1 MVKINKIIATLLI
14 SIFIMMY
21 FVPKTFGED
30 TKLDCKVYISYSTIG
45 GDIFKIISNKNS
57 SNTSITIKDAVKFLE
72 ERNLTVKEVRNYNRT
87 LVDMNSTSLIGT
99 NYKIITDNKEYTVVV
114 YGDTT
119 GDGLVNAADINIIT
133 NVFLGKNRLDDWS
146 RREAGDLFKD
156 DKLDAADI
164 AIMKKSFLG
173 TLENDILDNRGKQ
186 SEYDIIKYS
195 YSNENSS
202 YNAKIE
208 NMVLNMEVHIDGNE
222 YGNPIDSNN
231 SIPITEEEIDIIK
244 KLKII
249 LTNDDDNL
257 KLCNSL
263 YLISNGDET
272 LYDQDGETSDL
283 YNLHD
288 QEDYNN
294 DGIITSRESGDYWLN
309 EVLNSH
315 IVQHE
320 KIYIPYP
327 ENYTSPEICEI
338 TIENMELNAIVYHS
352 GEDYSNL
359 EKYEILLNRELLQ
372 KIQYV
377 YATDCDMDLLRKA
390 LYSIAL
396 DERIMLN
403 SDDIHYESLY
413 NEKEDLDKDGKI
425 MYKEYGCFLLDEL
438 ELSYKNKNNTHE
450 NMNISLEA
458 RSTPPQTFTI
468 SIEDKIVCAID
479 ESRSDDV
486 RAHNY
491 ISMNTVKLTDEEY
504 EHIKQIKNSDLYDED
519 ICTYLCIS
527 ICSIAAQNKVYV
539 EPGDDNYDD
548 LYSNFY
554 RSDYNND
561 EIITYKELGKYLLDY
576 MYLIVTEGY

>member
-14 SIFIMMY
+14 SIFIIMY

-57 SNTSITIKDAVKFLE
+57 SNTSISIKDAVKFFE
-72 ERNLTVKEVRNYNRT
+72 ERNLNVKEVRNYNKT
-87 LVDMNSTSLIGT
+87 LVDINSTSLIGT
-99 NYKIITDNKEYTVVV
+99 NYKIITDNIEYTVVV

-195 YSNENSS
+195 YSDENSS
-202 YNAKIE
+202 YDAKIE

-231 SIPITEEEIDIIK
+231 SIPVTEEEIDTIR

-249 LTNDDDNL
+249 LANDKDNSRI
-257 KLCNSL
+257 CNSL

-272 LYDQDGETSDL
+272 LYNQDGDTSDL

-294 DGIITSRESGDYWLN
+294 DGIITYRESGDYWLN
-309 EVLNSH
+309 EIFKSN

-338 TIENMELNAIVYHS
+338 TIENMKLNAIVYHS

-413 NEKEDLDKDGKI
+413 NEKEDLNKDEKI

-438 ELSYKNKNNTHE
+438 ESEFKNKNNQYE
-450 NMNISLEA
+450 KISFEY
-458 RSTPPQTFTI
+458 SFGIDPQRTYEVKI
-468 SIEDKIVCAID
+468 DDKIMCVTRHVG
-479 ESRSDDV
+479 SGFV
-486 RAHNY
+486 RAHNS
-491 ISMNTVKLTDEEY
+491 IEMNTVKLTDTEY
-504 EHIKQIKNSDLYDED
+504 EYIREIQNSYSYNEETDVFGLCVSAYYISKNNSIFTEPSNDDYEEMYDEKYDYNSD
-519 ICTYLCIS
+519 
-527 ICSIAAQNKVYV
+527 
-539 EPGDDNYDD
+539 G
-548 LYSNFY
+548 
-554 RSDYNND
+554 
-561 EIITYKELGKYLLDY
+561 
-576 MYLIVTEGY
+576 IVTDREFGDYFLSGVYSSIN